1 MNDLNIGCGRS
12 STPNWKNYDNSLCI
26 PLRKFPIIIRIL
38 RFFGVLS
45 SSSIEFLEWLKSN
58 EVFFLDATKRLPF
71 LSSTVDNIYTSHMIE
86 HLSRSGLVY
95 FLKKAHRIL
104 KDGAVLRI
112 VAPDLRLHIKSYLI
126 SNDADRF
133 MEKIGVSDGEFNSMR
148 NRIKLLILGFRD
160 HQWMYDTKSISI
172 LLKKAGF
179 KNIKILNP
187 GKTFIK
193 DPTGINLFERESES
207 LYMEAIK

>member
-1 MNDLNIGCGRS
+1 
-12 STPNWKNYDNSLCI
+12 
-26 PLRKFPIIIRIL
+26 
-38 RFFGVLS
+38 
-45 SSSIEFLEWLKSN
+45 
-58 EVFFLDATKRLPF
+58 
-71 LSSTVDNIYTSHMIE
+71 
-86 HLSRSGLVY
+86 
-95 FLKKAHRIL
+95 
-104 KDGAVLRI
+104 
-112 VAPDLRLHIKSYLI
+112 
-126 SNDADRF
+126 